1 MRRPSAWWAGP
12 LIGGLVL
19 GQFLFEPW
27 WRFPLATL
35 GILLIA
41 QLGYGRDG
49 WQRLGLVIPRW
60 HAAAALA
67 LLATLYGLSL
77 WLQALLAG
85 LQGLSYM
92 QPTGT
97 AAWLWQ
103 TGLLFQVLNE
113 EILLRALLLGWLKRK
128 LRSERLIMLVTTAVF
143 AGLHIL
149 LYLFLADV
157 SLAPG
162 PLLTLL
168 IYCLIANLLFLRSG
182 HIAFAFALHAG
193 WNLNRFTAVY
203 VDGSQRL
210 SEAQTFNAI
219 EGKLWPWMLGL
230 WLLLM
235 WFLRS
240 HPTQAKPLDELT
252 EKADWLKAQ
261 KHL

>member
-1 MRRPSAWWAGP
+1 MRTASAWWTGP

-41 QLGYGRDG
+41 QLGYGRQG
-49 WQRLGLVIPRW
+49 WQRLGLVIPGW
-60 HAAAALA
+60 HAAAALS
-67 LLATLYGLSL
+67 LLVAVYGLSL

-85 LQGLSYM
+85 LQGMSYIR
-92 QPTGT
+92 PSGI

-113 EILLRALLLGWLKRK
+113 EILLRALLLGWLKRQ
-128 LRSERLIMLVTTAVF
+128 LHSELLIMLVTTAVF

-149 LYLFLADV
+149 LYVWLADV
-157 SLAPG
+157 RLEPG
-162 PLLTLL
+162 PLVTLL
-168 IYCLIANLLFLRSG
+168 SYCLIANLLFLRSG

-203 VDGSQRL
+203 VDGGQRL
-210 SEAQTFNAI
+210 SEAQSFNAI
-219 EGKLWPWMLGL
+219 EGQLWPWMLGL
-230 WLLLM
+230 WLILLGC
-235 WFLRS
+235 LRS
-240 HPTQAKPLDELT
+240 HIEPDVDS
-252 EKADWLKAQ
+252 EKLEF
-261 KHL
+261 